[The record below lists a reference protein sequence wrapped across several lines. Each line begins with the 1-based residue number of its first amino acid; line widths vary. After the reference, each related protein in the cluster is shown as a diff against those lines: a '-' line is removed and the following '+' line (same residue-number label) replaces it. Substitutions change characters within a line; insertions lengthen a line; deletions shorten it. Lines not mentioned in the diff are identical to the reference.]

1 MSDNVISLAD
11 LIEQRLRKQQEL
23 AFYKE
28 TLEQLQKKI
37 VVWSKEVDI
46 TTLIID
52 MIEQERVLT
61 IDEKRGKILLLDDR
75 KKCDDWIWL
84 QSRL

>member
-23 AFYKE
+23 DFYRE

-37 VVWSKEVDI
+37 VVLSKEVDI

-61 IDEKRGKILLLDDR
+61 IDEKRDKILLLNNR
-75 KKCDDWIWL
+75 KKHDD
-84 QSRL
+84 

>member
-1 MSDNVISLAD
+1 MSDNVVSLAD

-23 AFYKE
+23 DFYKE

-37 VVWSKEVDI
+37 AVLGKEVDI

-52 MIEQERVLT
+52 MIEGERVLT
-61 IDEKRGKILLLDDR
+61 IDEKRDKIMLLDN
-75 KKCDDWIWL
+75 KKNDG
-84 QSRL
+84 

>member
-1 MSDNVISLAD
+1 MSDNVVSLSD
-11 LIEQRLRKQQEL
+11 LIEQRLRKQQEID
-23 AFYKE
+23 FYKE

-37 VVWSKEVDI
+37 SILTKEVDI

-61 IDEKRGKILLLDDR
+61 FDEKRDKILLLDNR
-75 KKCDDWIWL
+75 KKRDD
-84 QSRL
+84 

>member
-1 MSDNVISLAD
+1 MSDNVVSLTD

-23 AFYKE
+23 DFYKE

-37 VVWSKEVDI
+37 VVLGKEVDI

-61 IDEKRGKILLLDDR
+61 IDEKRDKILLLDNR
-75 KKCDDWIWL
+75 KKRDD
-84 QSRL
+84 